1 MAIITTAATDKAM
14 LLKSD
19 PTCSDLEIEMFL
31 LIKIIIYRFKVLLKS
46 MTTTTP
52 YLKMGRYDR
61 LDVHQVLL

>member
-1 MAIITTAATDKAM
+1 MAIITTTAADKAM

-19 PTCSDLEIEMFL
+19 PTCSDLEVEMFL
-31 LIKIIIYRFKVLLKS
+31 LIKIIIYCFKILLKS
-46 MTTTTP
+46 MSTTTP